1 MVRLTVVTQNN
12 HSEARYK
19 MSRNGLYDTI
29 FWIALG
35 AFVSAFAYIKL
46 GIGKLNAP
54 GSGLMPFLLGLLF
67 GLLALYKLVTRILQ
81 HGEGEEKPKE
91 EEEAEQHGVVYKKV
105 ILVVVA
111 LFAYAILIEP
121 LGFILTTFLTMTLL
135 FRSAGF
141 KQWGLALAYS
151 AGVVLITYFLFTY
164 LGVRFPPGILRPLGL
179 H

>member
-1 MVRLTVVTQNN
+1 
-12 HSEARYK
+12 
-19 MSRNGLYDTI
+19 MS
-29 FWIALG
+29 FWVALG
-35 AFVSAFAYIKL
+35 VFVSTFAYIKL

-54 GSGLMPFLLGLLF
+54 GPGLMPFLLGLLF
-67 GLLALYKLVTRILQ
+67 GFLALYKLVTRILR
-81 HGEGEEKPKE
+81 HGESEEKPKE
-91 EEEAEQHGVVYKKV
+91 EEEAGLHGIVYKKV

-141 KQWGLALAYS
+141 KRWSLAVAYS

-164 LGVRFPPGILRPLGL
+164 LGVRFPPGVLRALGL
-179 H
+179 N

>member
-1 MVRLTVVTQNN
+1 MR
-12 HSEARYK
+12 K
-19 MSRNGLYDTI
+19 NGLYDTI

-35 AFVSAFAYIKL
+35 IFVSGWAYIKL
-46 GIGKLNAP
+46 GIGKLNDP

-67 GLLALYKLVTRILQ
+67 GLLAIYKLVTRVLRNK
-81 HGEGEEKPKE
+81 ESEEKPGEEKE
-91 EEEAEQHGVVYKKV
+91 GDGQGTVYKKV

-141 KQWGLALAYS
+141 KRWGLAAACS

-164 LGVRFPPGILRPLGL
+164 LGVRFPPGILRALGL
-179 H
+179 N

>member
-1 MVRLTVVTQNN
+1 MRK
-12 HSEARYK
+12 S
-19 MSRNGLYDTI
+19 GLYDTI
-29 FWIALG
+29 FWVALG
-35 AFVSAFAYIKL
+35 TFVSLYAYVKL

-67 GLLALYKLVTRILQ
+67 GLLALYKLVTRILRQ
-81 HGEGEEKPKE
+81 GGSEEKLKE
-91 EEEAEQHGVVYKKV
+91 REEADQQGTIYKKV

-121 LGFILTTFLTMTLL
+121 LGFILTTFFTMTLL

-141 KQWGLALAYS
+141 KRWSLAAAYS

-164 LGVRFPPGILRPLGL
+164 LGVRFPPGVLRALGL
-179 H
+179 N